1 MVGTRFLTVSK
12 EFSQLPS
19 LPLCYL
25 VVVLVFSQL
34 ILIFQAS
41 SYKSELICGQ
51 GKSCCCLPYGRM

>member
-1 MVGTRFLTVSK
+1 MVGTCFLTVSK

-25 VVVLVFSQL
+25 VVILVFNQL

-41 SYKSELICGQ
+41 SCKSDLICGQ
-51 GKSCCCLPYGRM
+51 EKSHCCLLYGKI